1 MAFNQ
6 SLIRV
11 INNSYLMRDEERT
24 IEGKIVSTQLASFG
38 ETDIIYG
45 SITIEVTRN
54 EHVDVKIDSY
64 TDYETLEVGN
74 HVVVDAA
81 RLGSTDILVAKRVL
95 LGPILESG
103 SVEDGAIPTS

>member
-1 MAFNQ
+1 
-6 SLIRV
+6 
-11 INNSYLMRDEERT
+11 MRNEEFT
-24 IEGKIVSTQLASFG
+24 IEGRIVSTQLATFG
-38 ETDIIYG
+38 DTDIIYG

-64 TDYETLEVGN
+64 TYYESLDVGN

-95 LGPILESG
+95 LAPILDST
-103 SVEDGAIPTS
+103 SVGERAVATS